1 MAKLALLLLFLPVT
15 IFALSVENT
24 LQNDPLLKQEVLTGA
39 VIEPK
44 SVPFNDES
52 IEKLLFDPDN
62 LVSKD
67 FEIPSYFLDATI
79 FWFDIYT
86 QHPSSH
92 SVIHDKDNLALIYD
106 VLDFSSVHSSELN
119 QFTKSALQSK
129 YVDKIVTRYKTAFN
143 DLAKGKPAGEIGS
156 KIIEALERAKIKLP
170 NKKGQKRFYK
180 DLSDAL
186 RAQTGQ
192 KNNIQAGINSF
203 AVYEKTIKTYF
214 EAFDVPWELRA
225 IPFLESSFNVRARS
239 KVGASGVW
247 QFMRWI
253 GGHFMPLNRRQDG
266 RLQPLMASAAALH
279 LLKQN
284 LKILGRWDLAIA
296 AYNSGTKHLLKAKR
310 QLVAKKRSYS
320 LANIFEFYE
329 HDHIGF
335 ASKNFFA
342 EFLALTRALAYK
354 DKIYDIP
361 KSNTQIIHAYVS
373 LCAIKPNWFFKL
385 MKKYDDNIVEENRH
399 FERRYLNH
407 SFPRGTAL
415 FTSSELTKSRY
426 RLITPE
432 MMTSR
437 FPKNWVKHANGYKCS
452 TK

>member
-1 MAKLALLLLFLPVT
+1 MAKLIFLFLIPFSV
-15 IFALSVENT
+15 FALSVENT
-24 LQNDPLLKQEVLTGA
+24 LQNDPLLKEEVLSGQN
-39 VIEPK
+39 IEPK
-44 SVPFNDES
+44 SVPFKNEA
-52 IEKLLFDPDN
+52 IEKLLSDPEN

-67 FEIPSYFLDATI
+67 FEIPNYFLDATT

-92 SVIHDKDNLALIYD
+92 SVLHDKVNLGLVYD

-119 QFTKSALQSK
+119 QFTKSALQVK
-129 YVDKIVTRYKTAFN
+129 YVDKIVTRYKKAFN
-143 DLAKGKPAGEIGS
+143 DLGRGKAAGEIGT
-156 KIIEALERAKIKLP
+156 KIIEALENTKIKLP
-170 NKKGQKRFYK
+170 NKKNRKKFYK
-180 DLSDAL
+180 ELSDAL

-192 KNNIQAGINSF
+192 KDNIQAGINSF
-203 AVYEKTIKTYF
+203 AVYEKTIRTYF
-214 EAFDVPWELRA
+214 EAFDVPWELKA

-253 GGHFMPLNRRQDG
+253 GGHFMPLSRRQDG
-266 RLQPLMASAAALH
+266 RLQPLMASTAALH

-320 LANIFEFYE
+320 LADIFEFYE

-361 KSNTQIIHAYVS
+361 KANTEIIHAYVS
-373 LCAIKPNWFFKL
+373 LCSIKPNWFFKL
-385 MKKYDDNIVEENRH
+385 MKKYDANIVEENRH
-399 FERRYLNH
+399 FERRYFNH

-415 FTSSELTKSRY
+415 FTSSELTTSRY

-437 FPKNWVKHANGYKCS
+437 YPKNWVKHAKGYKCS
-452 TK
+452 TR